1 MKVKAVTAYSL
12 QQQLIKKQP
21 CRIMKKTLIYLILIL
36 FLIQINLR
44 GQNTEKMS
52 QTLGSCSSYVIN
64 SNKVIFNCENNAK
77 VLLQYCSDEVIKV
90 WISADGSFKRNN
102 VSFAV
107 INEDLGWN
115 GNLKVNEETSAY
127 EIFTASLRIRIN
139 KAPFKLQI
147 FDKYQKL
154 IFNDFND
161 RGFVKKGNHISA
173 YKTLKSDEQFFGLGE
188 KSGTLNRR
196 GKSYKMWNSDQPCYG
211 VNEDPLYKSIPFF
224 MSSNHFGIFFD
235 NTYKTEF
242 KFGSESNDYYSFE
255 AASGEMIYYFM
266 YGNDYKQIIENYTA
280 LTGKPIMP
288 PKWAFGFSQ
297 CRGNYTRED
306 QAREVAA
313 EFRRRKIPCDII
325 YQDIG
330 WTEGLQDFD
339 WRKNNYVNPKGMV
352 KDLSD
357 MGFKMIV
364 SQDPVISQA
373 NRRQWKEADDLGYFA
388 KDIRTD
394 KSYDMPWPWGGN
406 CGVVDFTKPEVA
418 DWWGEYQQK
427 PLNDGVKGFWTD
439 MGEPAWSNED
449 AEDRL
454 NMKHHLGMHNEIHNV
469 YGFTWDKVVTEQFYK
484 RNPNKRIF
492 QMTRAAYAGLQRYTF
507 GWSGDSGNGSNVLDG
522 WKQMADQIPVG
533 LSAGMGIIPFWTCDI
548 SGYCGDIKDYDA
560 MAELYVRW
568 MQFGVFNPLSRAHH
582 EGGNAVE
589 PWKFGTEAEN
599 SSRKSI
605 ELKYRLFPYIYTYAR
620 EAHDTGMPLMRALFL
635 EYPNDKETFK
645 LDGQFLFGKELLVAP
660 VVDQGAVTKEVYL
673 PEGEWIDF
681 NNKQNKYKGGQ
692 WITVDAPLNTIPVFV
707 KKGSI
712 IPQMPV
718 MQFIGEKAVYPI
730 TFDIFPANL
739 NKEASFTLYEDDG
752 ESRDYE
758 KDIYCK
764 TRITSKST
772 DEEIQITVAE
782 REAEGFQPVGPRN
795 FLLKIYGTAKPK
807 DVFINGQ
814 KLKLVKYQS
823 IEKGLET
830 EFKKRNWSWDEAE
843 KIIYITV
850 SDSGKEA
857 AVTIKK

>member
-1 MKVKAVTAYSL
+1 MKKSIFYCCVIFCIMVSQAYSQKKEQYLGNCTAYSV
-12 QQQLIKKQP
+12 K
-21 CRIMKKTLIYLILIL
+21 
-36 FLIQINLR
+36 
-44 GQNTEKMS
+44 G
-52 QTLGSCSSYVIN
+52 
-64 SNKVIFNCENNAK
+64 NKVVFSCANNSK
-77 VLLQYCSDEVIKV
+77 IMLQLCSGEVVKI
-90 WISADGSFKRNN
+90 WASADGNFVRNN
-102 VSFAV
+102 ESFAV
-107 INEDLGWN
+107 IEEDLGWK
-115 GNLKVNEETSAY
+115 GNVTVKEEPSTY
-127 EIFTASLRIRIN
+127 EIFTEQLRIRVN
-139 KAPFKLQI
+139 KAPFQLQI

-154 IFNDFND
+154 LFSDYAEK
-161 RGFVKKGNHISA
+161 GFVNDNGKIRTNKVLRN
-173 YKTLKSDEQFFGLGE
+173 DEQFFGLGE
-188 KSGTLNRR
+188 KSGNLNRR
-196 GKSYKMWNSDQPCYG
+196 GSAYKMWNSDQPCYG

-224 MSSNHFGIFFD
+224 MSSYRYGIFFD

-255 AASGEMIYYFM
+255 APAGQMVYYFM
-266 YGNDYKQIIENYTA
+266 FGNDYKEIIQNYIA

-288 PKWAFGFSQ
+288 PKWALGFSQ
-297 CRGNYTRED
+297 CRGDYTRED
-306 QAREVAA
+306 QAREIAA
-313 EFRRRKIPCDII
+313 EFRKRKIPCDII

-339 WRKNNYVNPKGMV
+339 WRKNNYNNPKGMV

-373 NRRQWKEADDLGYFA
+373 NQQQWKEADALGHLV
-388 KDIRTD
+388 KDVRTG

-418 DWWGEYQQK
+418 DWWGSYQQK
-427 PLNDGVKGFWTD
+427 PLNDGVRGFWTD

-449 AEDRL
+449 AVDRL

-484 RNPNKRIF
+484 HNPNKRIF

-522 WKQMADQIPVG
+522 WKQMANQIPVG
-533 LSAGMGIIPFWTCDI
+533 LSAGMGLIPFWTCDI

-568 MQFGVFNPLSRAHH
+568 LQFGVFTPLSRAHH

-599 SSRKSI
+599 ISRKSI
-605 ELKYRLFPYIYTYAR
+605 ELKYKLFPYLYTYAR
-620 EAHDTGMPLMRALFL
+620 EAHDTGLPIMRALLL

-645 LDGQFLFGKELLVAP
+645 LNGQFLVGKELLVAP
-660 VVDQGAVTKEVYL
+660 VVEQGAVTKDVYL

-681 NNKQNKYKGGQ
+681 NNCKTKYKGEQ

-718 MQFIGEKAVYPI
+718 MQYIDEKKVYPV
-730 TFDIFPANL
+730 TFDIFPGNL
-739 NKEASFTLYEDDG
+739 NKETSFTFYEDDG

-758 KDIYCK
+758 RDVFCK
-764 TRITSKST
+764 TKITSKASN
-772 DEEIQITVAE
+772 EEIKITVGE
-782 REAEGFQPVGPRN
+782 REYKGYSPAGPRN
-795 FLLKIYGTAKPK
+795 FILKIHASNKPK
-807 DVFINGQ
+807 DVFAGGE
-814 KLKLVKYQS
+814 KLKNVKPDVLEKN
-823 IEKGLET
+823 IEADFTKI
-830 EFKKRNWSWDEAE
+830 NWSWNEAE
-843 KIIYITV
+843 NVISVRIP
-850 SDSGKEA
+850 DSGKN
-857 AVTIKK
+857 AVITIKN